1 MRRCLIAIFAL
12 TAVLAAGVADAQSP
26 GPVPVPPGKLVL
38 AAKVQDCHTGATPDQ
53 RYAVFVGQMPAIA
66 GAKRMAM
73 KFDLFQRLSGP
84 AFKRVS
90 VPKFGLWQKSLANQ
104 TGFVFQKRVDALV
117 APAAYRVV
125 VSFRWYGNHNKV
137 IRTAEKVSPNC
148 KQPDPR
154 PDLVVG
160 KVKPTR
166 AGKGTADYAVTIH
179 DKGLG
184 DAGPF
189 GLLLTVNGA
198 PAPQASVAGL
208 AAGATT
214 DVVVN
219 APICTPGSTI
229 TVQVDPANQV
239 AEANEANNTFTRP
252 CP

>member
-1 MRRCLIAIFAL
+1 QRVDGPGFKH
-12 TAVLAAGVADAQSP
+12 VA
-26 GPVPVPPGKLVL
+26 
-38 AAKVQDCHTGATPDQ
+38 
-53 RYAVFVGQMPAIA
+53 
-66 GAKRMAM
+66 
-73 KFDLFQRLSGP
+73 
-84 AFKRVS
+84 
-90 VPKFGLWQKSLANQ
+90 VPKFGIWQKSLANQ

-148 KQPDPR
+148 TQPDPR
-154 PDLVVG
+154 PDLLALKATAPRG
-160 KVKPTR
+160 AAT
-166 AGKGTADYAVTIH
+166 GTLDYAITVR

-189 GLLLTVNGA
+189 GLVLTVNGA
-198 PAPQASVAGL
+198 RAPQASVAGL

-219 APICTPGSTI
+219 APVCTPGSTL

-239 AEANEANNTFTRP
+239 D
-252 CP
+252 

>member
-1 MRRCLIAIFAL
+1 MQRCLIAILALCAAL
-12 TAVLAAGVADAQSP
+12 TAAVANAQA
-26 GPVPVPPGKLVL
+26 PVPVTPGKVVL
-38 AAKVQDCHTGATPDQ
+38 GAKLQDCHTGATPDQ

-66 GAKRMAM
+66 GSKRMAM
-73 KFDLFQRLSGP
+73 KFDLYERLVGP
-84 AFKRVS
+84 SFKRLS
-90 VPKFGLWQKSLANQ
+90 VPKFGVWQKSLANQ
-104 TGFVFQKRVDALV
+104 TGFVFQKRIDSLV
-117 APAAYRVV
+117 APANYRVV
-125 VSFRWYGNHNKV
+125 VSFRWYGAHNAV
-137 IRTAEKVSPNC
+137 IREAQKISPVC

-160 KVKPTR
+160 KVKPAR
-166 AGKGTADYAVTIH
+166 GAVKGTLDYTITVR

-189 GLLLTVNGA
+189 GLLLTVDGA

-219 APICTPGSTI
+219 APVCTAGSTI
-229 TVQVDPANQV
+229 TVEVDPANQV
-239 AEANEANNTFTRP
+239 DEADETNNTFTRP